1 MPSWYK
7 KWKID
12 RAITIFTV
20 VTTVLGI
27 YLLIKQPEPV
37 AQPQSRADM
46 ATNAQS
52 FAQKLDEV
60 EKPREPDSP
69 PAEVRITGGEV
80 SAAFAEAAGQVP
92 ISQLAPNTDIG
103 AMPQIQDKRINFE
116 GDQARGQF
124 LVNMAGKDMW
134 LTVSG
139 RIGSRDGY
147 VTFDPTEFKVGSMS
161 VPVSL
166 VNGPLQKKLAEQHS
180 QLKLPDNIGSV
191 KIENGE
197 LVITQK

>member
-1 MPSWYK
+1 MVAWYK

-12 RAITIFTV
+12 KIITIFTV

-27 YLLIKQPEPV
+27 YLLVKQPEPV
-37 AQPQSRADM
+37 AQPQSPA
-46 ATNAQS
+46 AVAVNAQS
-52 FAQKLDEV
+52 FTQKLDEV
-60 EKPREPDSP
+60 DKPREPDSP
-69 PAEVRITGGEV
+69 PAEVHITGGEA
-80 SAAFAEAAGQVP
+80 SAAFAEASGQIPVN
-92 ISQLAPNTDIG
+92 QLAPNTDLG
-103 AMPQIQDKRINFE
+103 AVPDIQDKRISFE

-124 LVNMAGKDMW
+124 LVNLAGKDVW

-166 VNGPLQKKLAEQHS
+166 VNGPLQKKLAEQRS

>member
-20 VTTVLGI
+20 VTTILGI

-37 AQPQSRADM
+37 AQPQSPADM

-52 FAQKLDEV
+52 FTQKLDEV

-69 PAEVRITGGEV
+69 PAEVHITGGEV
-80 SAAFAEAAGQVP
+80 SAAFAAATEQVP
-92 ISQLAPNTDIG
+92 ASQLAPNADIG

-124 LVNMAGKDMW
+124 LVNMAGKDVW

-166 VNGPLQKKLAEQHS
+166 VNGPLQKKLAEQHG